1 MKAAAPQITA
11 RKPPGTMAKRK
22 TAPPE
27 NIEQIDTSLVESFI
41 GYSTRRASL
50 AIVETFMQRMT
61 VHELRPVNFTLLA
74 LIAGNPGIM
83 SSQLCALLKIQS
95 SNLVA
100 MVKQLHG
107 RGLIERQPH
116 QNDVRALGLHLT
128 ATGRSFMKKAQATA
142 LAAGLE
148 ATARLTDEERA
159 TLTRLLRKIY
169 Q

>member
-1 MKAAAPQITA
+1 
-11 RKPPGTMAKRK
+11 MAKRK
-22 TAPPE
+22 PSPPE
-27 NIEQIDTSLVESFI
+27 SIEQIDTGMVENFI

-50 AIVETFMQRMT
+50 AIGDTFMQRMA
-61 VHELRPVNFTLLA
+61 VHELRPVSFTLLA
-74 LIAGNPGIM
+74 LIASNPGIM

-100 MVKQLHG
+100 LVKQLHE
-107 RGLIERQPH
+107 RGLIERRPH
-116 QNDVRALGLHLT
+116 AYDVRALGLHLT
-128 ATGRSFMKKAQATA
+128 GQGRSFTKKAQATA

-159 TLTRLLRKIY
+159 TLASLLRKIY

>member
-1 MKAAAPQITA
+1 
-11 RKPPGTMAKRK
+11 MAKRK

-27 NIEQIDTSLVESFI
+27 SLDQIDTSMVESII

-50 AIVETFMQRMT
+50 AIVDTFLQRMA
-61 VHELRPVNFTLLA
+61 VHDLRPVNFTLLG

-100 MVKQLHG
+100 LVKQLHG
-107 RGLIERQPH
+107 RGLIERLPH
-116 QNDVRALGLHLT
+116 PNDVRALGLHLT
-128 ATGRSFMKKAQATA
+128 PLGRSFMKKAQATA
-142 LAAGLE
+142 LAADLE
-148 ATARLTDEERA
+148 ATARLSDEERA
-159 TLTRLLRKIY
+159 TLAALLRKIY

>member
-1 MKAAAPQITA
+1 
-11 RKPPGTMAKRK
+11 MAKRK
-22 TAPPE
+22 SPPPPE
-27 NIEQIDTSLVESFI
+27 SLDQIDTSAVEGFI

-50 AIVETFMQRMT
+50 AIVETFMQRMA
-61 VHELRPVNFTLLA
+61 VHELRPVSFTLLE
-74 LIAGNPGIM
+74 LIASNPGIM
-83 SSQLCALLKIQS
+83 SSQLCALLRIQS

-100 MVKQLHG
+100 LVKQLHG

-116 QNDVRALGLHLT
+116 PNDVRALGLHLT
-128 ATGRSFMKKAQATA
+128 AQGRSFMKKAQATA

-159 TLTRLLRKIY
+159 TLATLLRKIY